1 MKVLLA
7 VGIVLLI
14 LKLVGVAQIAWWI
27 VIVPFVLLFLWF
39 ALLVVMV
46 SPYGTLIAITMMQR
60 GHEANK
66 RKLAKQAAKA
76 SKDA

>member
-14 LKLVGVAQIAWWI
+14 LKLVGVAQIAWWM
-27 VIVPFVLLFLWF
+27 VIVPFTLLFLWF
-39 ALLVVMV
+39 AMLVIML
-46 SPYGTLIAITMMQR
+46 SPYGTLIAVWMMQK

-66 RKLAKQAAKA
+66 RKLAKEAAKNG
-76 SKDA
+76 

>member
-14 LKLVGVAQIAWWI
+14 LKLIGVAQIAWWM
-27 VIVPFVLLFLWF
+27 VIVPFVLLFLCF
-39 ALLVVMV
+39 IALAIMV
-46 SPYGTLIAITMMQR
+46 SPYGTLITFWMMQK

-66 RKLAKQAAKA
+66 RKLAKQEAKNG
-76 SKDA
+76 

>member
-14 LKLVGVAQIAWWI
+14 LKLIGVAQIAWWM
-27 VIVPFVLLFLWF
+27 VIVPFVLLFLCF
-39 ALLVVMV
+39 AVLAVMV
-46 SPYGTLIAITMMQR
+46 SPYGMLITMAMMQK

-66 RKLAKQAAKA
+66 RKAAKEA
-76 SKDA
+76 AKNG